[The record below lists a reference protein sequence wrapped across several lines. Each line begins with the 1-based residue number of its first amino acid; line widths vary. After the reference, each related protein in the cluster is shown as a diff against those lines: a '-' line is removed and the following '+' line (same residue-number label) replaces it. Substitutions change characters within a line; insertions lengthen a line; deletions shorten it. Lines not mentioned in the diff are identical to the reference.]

1 MKITKSQLRKIIKEE
16 IMKEVTVTDSAT
28 EDWAQQTPDESG
40 RDFMRRMSYEKRM
53 RAEAKREYTGIVV
66 ANPLTG
72 DLETDDAEIAG
83 EYGPY
88 HVRASSEEEA
98 EEIILDI
105 FHDNNAIRVLD
116 DFKFVVVFE

>member
-16 IMKEVTVTDSAT
+16 IQNEM
-28 EDWAQQTPDESG
+28 
-40 RDFMRRMSYEKRM
+40 
-53 RAEAKREYTGIVV
+53 KREYTGIVV

-116 DFKFVVVFE
+116 DFKIVVVFE

>member
-1 MKITKSQLRKIIKEE
+1 MKITKQQLRQIIKEE
-16 IMKEVTVTDSAT
+16 IQNEM
-28 EDWAQQTPDESG
+28 
-40 RDFMRRMSYEKRM
+40 
-53 RAEAKREYTGIVV
+53 KREYTGIVV

-116 DFKFVVVFE
+116 DFKIVVVFE

>member
-1 MKITKSQLRKIIKEE
+1 MKITKSQLRQLIKEE
-16 IMKEVTVTDSAT
+16 IQNEM
-28 EDWAQQTPDESG
+28 
-40 RDFMRRMSYEKRM
+40 
-53 RAEAKREYTGIVV
+53 KREYTGIVV

-88 HVRASSEEEA
+88 QVRASSEEEA
-98 EEIILDI
+98 KEIILDI

-116 DFKFVVVFE
+116 DFKIVVVLE

>member
-1 MKITKSQLRKIIKEE
+1 MKITKSQLRQIIKEE
-16 IMKEVTVTDSAT
+16 IQNEM
-28 EDWAQQTPDESG
+28 
-40 RDFMRRMSYEKRM
+40 
-53 RAEAKREYTGIVV
+53 KREYTGIVV

-98 EEIILDI
+98 EEIILISHERGKYGRILGELICDGVNLNDALI
-105 FHDNNAIRVLD
+105 ADGHAEPYFGGKR
-116 DFKFVVVFE
+116 